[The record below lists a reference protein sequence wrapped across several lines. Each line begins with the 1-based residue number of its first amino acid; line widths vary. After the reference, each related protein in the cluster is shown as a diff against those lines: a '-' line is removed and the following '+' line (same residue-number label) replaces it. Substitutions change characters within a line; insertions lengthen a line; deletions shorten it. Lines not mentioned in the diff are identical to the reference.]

1 MKFAQPAIDLQKRLL
16 PGVSRTFALTIPQL
30 PQPLATVVGNA
41 YLLCRLADTIE
52 DEPALSPDQ
61 KHEFHQRLVS
71 VVKKEASAKNFAA
84 DLLPLL
90 TDRTLPDERELV
102 SQTEDIVDLT
112 HHFENEQRDA
122 VVRCVSIMCDG
133 MPQFQRVASRAGLG
147 SLEDL
152 NRYCYFVAGV
162 VGEMLTDLFCLYSP
176 KIAQRR
182 PQMSQLAVSFG
193 QGLQMT
199 NILKDIWDD
208 WHAGFCWLPRDRFGG
223 DLADLTALRGTS
235 AFAMGLEDLLGVA
248 HRHLRYALEYS
259 YALPIRER
267 GIRRFCLWALGMAV
281 LTLRNIHRN
290 PHFASSAAIKIPRRQ
305 VRSAIGAINFFL
317 PSNVALRGLF
327 KAMGGSLPLAPA
339 SLVRPLDGVSTA

>member
-1 MKFAQPAIDLQKRLL
+1 MKFAQPAIDLQTRLL

-52 DEPALSPDQ
+52 DEPALTPEQ
-61 KHEFHQRLVS
+61 KQVFHQRLVA
-71 VVKKEASAKNFAA
+71 VVEKKESATHFAEA
-84 DLLPLL
+84 LLPLL
-90 TDRTLPDERELV
+90 SDRTLPDEKELV
-102 SQTEDIVDLT
+102 TKTGEVVNLT
-112 HHFENEQRDA
+112 HHFEPQQREA

-147 SLEDL
+147 SLEEL

-162 VGEMLTDLFCLYSP
+162 VGEMLTDLFCLHSAR
-176 KIAQRR
+176 IAQRR
-182 PQMSQLAVSFG
+182 AEMSKLAVSFG
-193 QGLQMT
+193 QALQMT

-208 WHAGFCWLPRDRFGG
+208 WKAGFCWLPRDRFGG
-223 DLADLTALRGTS
+223 DLADLAALRGTPV
-235 AFAMGLEDLLGVA
+235 FATGLEDLLGVA

-259 YALPIRER
+259 YALPAGER

-290 PHFASSAAIKIPRRQ
+290 PDFVSSSAVKIPRSQ
-305 VRSAIGAINFFL
+305 VRSAIGAINFLL

-327 KAMGGSLPLAPA
+327 RALGGSLPLAPA
-339 SLVRPLDGVSTA
+339 SMVRPLGSVSAA